1 MSSMQPE
8 IAWVRVH
15 QPGVGK
21 WSARADVPLAEGVVV
36 LVDEPALD
44 PTGRPLRDEPEAAP
58 EGYVPPGFEAE
69 QPTPAA
75 PAEQP
80 GTSTASGSDASTTS
94 QGTPKAGTSGK
105 TQTKE

>member
-15 QPGVGK
+15 QPGVGT
-21 WSARADVPLAEGVVV
+21 WSCRADVPLADDVEV

-44 PTGRPLRDEPEAAP
+44 PTGRPLADVPEAAP
-58 EGYVPPGFEAE
+58 PGYVPPGFEPE
-69 QPTPAA
+69 Q
-75 PAEQP
+75 PAEQSVAAAA
-80 GTSTASGSDASTTS
+80 GDGDTTS